1 MKRPGWKACAV
12 YGGCVVVLVMV
23 LMVLPVAAYT
33 LMISVDPPNQY
44 FQGGDYASPMVQFME
59 NKDVCKQRCLN
70 DARCMKL
77 TWTDPHTLKNPEELG
92 ACWLKDASALGPFNY
107 NAGDSGESWVKQEFA
122 VLCLPPIADFSAD
135 KTSVDTQTLVSFTD
149 LSTRAD
155 DWAWDFGDGY
165 GSNHQDDEHQYSQA
179 GTYTVTL
186 TVTSAGTGG
195 CPVEERTKVRSNYIT
210 VTLPV
215 VKGSIYVQSSPV
227 SATVYLDD
235 ALKSPLTPMTITD
248 VTAGS
253 HTIRLTK
260 DGYDEKSQAV
270 VVKDGQTATV
280 TLTLTRSQS
289 GSGLSVTTVPSGATV
304 YVDGTV
310 YGVTP
315 LTNVQ
320 LTTGQHALK
329 LMMTGYVD
337 HSQTFT
343 ITAGQTT
350 SLTLTLVPSTNPS
363 GKGSLQISSTPSD
376 AAIYIDGVLQ
386 GPTPKTISGLSAGSH
401 AVRVTKTGYVD
412 YSAPI
417 TVIGGQTLPLKL
429 NLVPRTQPTG
439 STSPTTPSQPG
450 GVGTIAVESS
460 PPGANVYLDGK
471 PSGTTPVTIPDVNAG
486 SHALL
491 LTMQGYSD
499 ASKSIDV
506 AAGSQNQV
514 SMDLHAG
521 STIPGFEAALAVL
534 AIVGLVLSRRL
545 HRRE

>member
-1 MKRPGWKACAV
+1 MKRLGWEARAV
-12 YGGCVVVLVMV
+12 YGGCVVTLIMV

-44 FQGGDYASPMVQFME
+44 FQGGDLGWRLME
-59 NKDVCKQRCLN
+59 NKEVCKEQCLKN
-70 DARCMKL
+70 PDCMKL
-77 TWTDPHTLKNPEELG
+77 TWNDPNTLKNPEELG
-92 ACWLKDASALGPFNY
+92 ACWFKVASALGPFNY

-155 DWAWDFGDGY
+155 DWFWDFGDGGTSGGHSAVHKY
-165 GSNHQDDEHQYSQA
+165 MQT

-186 TVTSAGTGG
+186 TAYSWATGG
-195 CPVEERTKVRSNYIT
+195 CPVQQDTKVRSNYIT

-215 VKGSIYVQSSPV
+215 VHQRGSISVISSPAG
-227 SATVYLDD
+227 ATVYVDD
-235 ALKSPLTPMTITD
+235 ALKSGLTPMTITD

-253 HTIRLTK
+253 YTIRVTK
-260 DGYDEKSQAV
+260 AGYTEKSQAV
-270 VVKDGQTATV
+270 VVYEGQTSTV
-280 TLTLTRSQS
+280 TLTLSQSQS
-289 GSGLSVTTVPSGATV
+289 GGGLSVTTVPSGATV

-337 HSQTFT
+337 YDATFT
-343 ITAGQTT
+343 ITTGQTT
-350 SLTLTLVPSTNPS
+350 PLTLNLVPSSNPS

-376 AAIYIDGVLQ
+376 AAIFIDGVLQ

-412 YSAPI
+412 YSASI

>member
-1 MKRPGWKACAV
+1 
-12 YGGCVVVLVMV
+12 
-23 LMVLPVAAYT
+23 
-33 LMISVDPPNQY
+33 
-44 FQGGDYASPMVQFME
+44 
-59 NKDVCKQRCLN
+59 
-70 DARCMKL
+70 
-77 TWTDPHTLKNPEELG
+77 
-92 ACWLKDASALGPFNY
+92 
-107 NAGDSGESWVKQEFA
+107 
-122 VLCLPPIADFSAD
+122 
-135 KTSVDTQTLVSFTD
+135 
-149 LSTRAD
+149 
-155 DWAWDFGDGY
+155 
-165 GSNHQDDEHQYSQA
+165 
-179 GTYTVTL
+179 
-186 TVTSAGTGG
+186 
-195 CPVEERTKVRSNYIT
+195 
-210 VTLPV
+210 
-215 VKGSIYVQSSPV
+215 
-227 SATVYLDD
+227 
-235 ALKSPLTPMTITD
+235 
-248 VTAGS
+248 
-253 HTIRLTK
+253 
-260 DGYDEKSQAV
+260 
-270 VVKDGQTATV
+270 
-280 TLTLTRSQS
+280 
-289 GSGLSVTTVPSGATV
+289 V

-337 HSQTFT
+337 HTQTFT

-350 SLTLTLVPSTNPS
+350 PLTLTLVPSTNPS

-412 YSAPI
+412 YSASI

>member
-1 MKRPGWKACAV
+1 
-12 YGGCVVVLVMV
+12 
-23 LMVLPVAAYT
+23 
-33 LMISVDPPNQY
+33 
-44 FQGGDYASPMVQFME
+44 
-59 NKDVCKQRCLN
+59 
-70 DARCMKL
+70 
-77 TWTDPHTLKNPEELG
+77 
-92 ACWLKDASALGPFNY
+92 
-107 NAGDSGESWVKQEFA
+107 
-122 VLCLPPIADFSAD
+122 
-135 KTSVDTQTLVSFTD
+135 VDTQTPVIFSD

-155 DWAWDFGDGY
+155 DWAWDFGDG
-165 GSNHQDDEHQYSQA
+165 GISNHQDDEHQYSQT

-186 TVTSAGTGG
+186 TVTSAAVGA
-195 CPVEERTKVRSNYIT
+195 CSAEQDTKVRSNYIT

-215 VKGSIYVQSSPV
+215 VHQRGSIYVQSSPAG
-227 SATVYLDD
+227 ATVYLDG

-253 HTIRLTK
+253 YTIRVTK
-260 DGYDEKSQAV
+260 AGYTEKSQAV
-270 VVKDGQTATV
+270 VVNEGLTSTV
-280 TLTLTRSQS
+280 TLTLTQSQS
-289 GSGLSVTTVPSGATV
+289 GGGLSVTTVPSGATV

-310 YGVTP
+310 KGVTP

-320 LTTGQHALK
+320 LTTGQHSLR
-329 LMMTGYVD
+329 MVMTGYVD
-337 HSQTFT
+337 YDATFT
-343 ITAGQTT
+343 ITTGQTT
-350 SLTLTLVPSTNPS
+350 PLTLTLVPSTNPS

-450 GVGTIAVESS
+450 GVGTIAVESN

-486 SHALL
+486 SHTIL

-521 STIPGFEAALAVL
+521 SKTPGFEAVLSVL
-534 AIVGLVLSRRL
+534 AIAGLVVFRMQ
-545 HRRE
+545 HRKEK